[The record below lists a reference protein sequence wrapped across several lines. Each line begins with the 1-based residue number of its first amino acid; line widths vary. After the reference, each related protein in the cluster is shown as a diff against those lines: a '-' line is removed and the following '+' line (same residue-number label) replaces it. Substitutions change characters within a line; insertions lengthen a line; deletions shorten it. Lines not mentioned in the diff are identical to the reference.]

1 MPAQAQGTK
10 HMRLFGHL
18 FAAWLWI
25 TGAYLLFC
33 LARIVLHYAE
43 HGVH

>member
-1 MPAQAQGTK
+1 
-10 HMRLFGHL
+10 MRLFGKL

-25 TGAYLLFC
+25 TGAYLLVC
-33 LARIVLHYAE
+33 LARIVLHYVE